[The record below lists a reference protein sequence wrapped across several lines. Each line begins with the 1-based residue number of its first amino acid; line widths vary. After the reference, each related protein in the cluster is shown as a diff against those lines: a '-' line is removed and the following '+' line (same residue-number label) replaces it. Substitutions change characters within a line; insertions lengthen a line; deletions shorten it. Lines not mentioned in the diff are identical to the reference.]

1 MEQRIMNLCNHFNTR
16 QARNG
21 ALCGVVLCNNAAWNK
36 ARKACMPRVTVSD
49 LQSCVRARGVFMC
62 ALFCLFSVALLALG
76 GCLNQSNTLTHAGND
91 PIPDLNSPMP
101 STAPPAASP
110 ASLKGLDRR
119 NWDVQV
125 VDAPRGQVQARPTY
139 SELLLLNGTDARD
152 GKTFPTVAD
161 SLYLSSSVGA
171 AATEGAADVVWPAF
185 LLVVSPVRMATGQP
199 PWLIVDQPMQ
209 AVGVL
214 PASQTRASDGL
225 WKWVSLKQEA
235 TAEAQQEAS
244 QP

>member
-1 MEQRIMNLCNHFNTR
+1 MELRIMNLFDHIKSSQPCVATSCFKDSTANSLAYFPR
-16 QARNG
+16 
-21 ALCGVVLCNNAAWNK
+21 VVLAHAILCSA
-36 ARKACMPRVTVSD
+36 
-49 LQSCVRARGVFMC
+49 F
-62 ALFCLFSVALLALG
+62 LALG

-101 STAPPAASP
+101 STAPAAASP

-171 AATEGAADVVWPAF
+171 AATDGAADVVWPAF
-185 LLVVSPVRMATGQP
+185 LLVISPVRMATGQP
-199 PWLIVDQPMQ
+199 PWLVVDQPMQ

-214 PASQTRASDGL
+214 PAKQTQGNDGL
-225 WKWVSLKQEA
+225 WKWVSVKE
-235 TAEAQQEAS
+235 TNK
-244 QP
+244 P

>member
-1 MEQRIMNLCNHFNTR
+1 MELRIMNLLDHFKAPITCDVASCARDDEQSFSLATFSGKNPMTR
-16 QARNG
+16 TRVASHC
-21 ALCGVVLCNNAAWNK
+21 ACG
-36 ARKACMPRVTVSD
+36 
-49 LQSCVRARGVFMC
+49 CVP
-62 ALFCLFSVALLALG
+62 LLALA

-139 SELLLLNGTDARD
+139 SDLLLLNGTEARD
-152 GKTFPTVAD
+152 GKTFPTVAN

-171 AATEGAADVVWPAF
+171 AATEGAAEVVWPAF
-185 LLVVSPVRMATGQP
+185 LLVISPVRMATGQP

-214 PASQTRASDGL
+214 PPSQTRGTDGL
-225 WKWVSLKQEA
+225 WKWVSLKQD
-235 TAEAQQEAS
+235 AEQEAIK
-244 QP
+244 P

>member
-1 MEQRIMNLCNHFNTR
+1 MKFFEYFNAPHACNAGSCN
-16 QARNG
+16 QA
-21 ALCGVVLCNNAAWNK
+21 NAESFLHA
-36 ARKACMPRVTVSD
+36 P
-49 LQSCVRARGVFMC
+49 SCASKIFSSAVIC
-62 ALFCLFSVALLALG
+62 APLLALA

-101 STAPPAASP
+101 STAPAAASP

-139 SELLLLNGTDARD
+139 SELLVLNGTDARD
-152 GKTFPTVAD
+152 GKSFPTVAD
-161 SLYLSSSVGA
+161 SLYLSSSVGD
-171 AATEGAADVVWPAF
+171 AATEGAAAVVWPAF

-209 AVGVL
+209 AIGVL
-214 PASQTRASDGL
+214 PPSQTRGDDGL
-225 WKWVSLKQEA
+225 WKWVSVKE
-235 TAEAQQEAS
+235 TNK
-244 QP
+244 P

>member
-1 MEQRIMNLCNHFNTR
+1 MNLCNHFNTR
-16 QARNG
+16 QACNG
-21 ALCGVVLCNNAAWNK
+21 ALCNNAACHK
-36 ARKACMPRVTVSD
+36 AREVSVSPFTVPN
-49 LQSCVRARGVFMC
+49 LQSCVRARGVFVC
-62 ALFCLFSVALLALG
+62 GLFCLFYVPLLALT

-161 SLYLSSSVGA
+161 SLYISSSVGA

-214 PASQTRASDGL
+214 PASQTRGTDGL

-235 TAEAQQEAS
+235 EQEAIK
-244 QP
+244 P

>member
-1 MEQRIMNLCNHFNTR
+1 MNLCHHLNTR
-16 QARNG
+16 PSYGATVVARATDRAASVNAPQLFCSG
-21 ALCGVVLCNNAAWNK
+21 AL
-36 ARKACMPRVTVSD
+36 
-49 LQSCVRARGVFMC
+49 RG
-62 ALFCLFSVALLALG
+62 FCLCASLLALA

-91 PIPDLNSPMP
+91 PLPDLNSPMP

-125 VDAPRGQVQARPTY
+125 IDAPRGQVQARPTY

-199 PWLIVDQPMQ
+199 PWLVVDQPMQ
-209 AVGVL
+209 AIGVL
-214 PASQTRASDGL
+214 PASQTRGDDGL
-225 WKWVSLKQEA
+225 WKWVSLKQDA
-235 TAEAQQEAS
+235 KQEVS
-244 QP
+244 KP

>member
-1 MEQRIMNLCNHFNTR
+1 MELRIMNLFDHLNQGQPCVATSCLKNSAANSLTYFPR
-16 QARNG
+16 
-21 ALCGVVLCNNAAWNK
+21 VVLAHAILCSAVL
-36 ARKACMPRVTVSD
+36 P
-49 LQSCVRARGVFMC
+49 
-62 ALFCLFSVALLALG
+62 LG

-101 STAPPAASP
+101 STAPAAASP

-125 VDAPRGQVQARPTY
+125 VDAPRGQVEARPTY

-185 LLVVSPVRMATGQP
+185 LLVISPVRMATGQP
-199 PWLIVDQPMQ
+199 PWLVVDQPMQ

-214 PASQTRASDGL
+214 PPNQTQGNDGL
-225 WKWVSLKQEA
+225 WKWVSVKEA
-235 TAEAQQEAS
+235 NK
-244 QP
+244 P

>member
-1 MEQRIMNLCNHFNTR
+1 MELRIMNLFDHFNSIQPFSATSCFK
-16 QARNG
+16 NS
-21 ALCGVVLCNNAAWNK
+21 AANSV
-36 ARKACMPRVTVSD
+36 ASFPRVIFAHAI
-49 LQSCVRARGVFMC
+49 LC
-62 ALFCLFSVALLALG
+62 AAILPLG

-101 STAPPAASP
+101 STAPAAASP

-125 VDAPRGQVQARPTY
+125 VDAPRGQVEARPTY

-171 AATEGAADVVWPAF
+171 AATDGAADVVWPAF
-185 LLVVSPVRMATGQP
+185 LLVISPVRMATGQP

-214 PASQTRASDGL
+214 PVNQTQGNDGL
-225 WKWVSLKQEA
+225 WKWVSVKE
-235 TAEAQQEAS
+235 TTK
-244 QP
+244 P

>member
-1 MEQRIMNLCNHFNTR
+1 MNLFDHFKAPMTCSAASC
-16 QARNG
+16 ARASAPSLPRATFPLTN
-21 ALCGVVLCNNAAWNK
+21 AMARACGVFHFAF
-36 ARKACMPRVTVSD
+36 
-49 LQSCVRARGVFMC
+49 GC
-62 ALFCLFSVALLALG
+62 APLLALA

-101 STAPPAASP
+101 STAPAAASP

-214 PASQTRASDGL
+214 PPSQTRGNDGL
-225 WKWVSLKQEA
+225 WKWVSVKE
-235 TAEAQQEAS
+235 TS
-244 QP
+244 KP

>member
-1 MEQRIMNLCNHFNTR
+1 MNLLDHF
-16 QARNG
+16 
-21 ALCGVVLCNNAAWNK
+21 K
-36 ARKACMPRVTVSD
+36 APMTC
-49 LQSCVRARGVFMC
+49 
-62 ALFCLFSVALLALG
+62 SVASCARDGAQSFPPTTFSGKHAMTRTRVVFYCACGCAPLLALA

-171 AATEGAADVVWPAF
+171 AATDGAADVVWPGF
-185 LLVVSPVRMATGQP
+185 LMVVSPIRMATGQP

-214 PASQTRASDGL
+214 PANQTRASDGL
-225 WKWVSLKQEA
+225 WKWVAVKQTTKEVP
-235 TAEAQQEAS
+235 

>member
-1 MEQRIMNLCNHFNTR
+1 MNLFDHFNSS
-16 QARNG
+16 Q
-21 ALCGVVLCNNAAWNK
+21 LCATTSCFKNSAANSI
-36 ARKACMPRVTVSD
+36 ASFPRVIFAHAI
-49 LQSCVRARGVFMC
+49 LYA
-62 ALFCLFSVALLALG
+62 AILPLG

-101 STAPPAASP
+101 STAPAAASP

-125 VDAPRGQVQARPTY
+125 VDAPRGQVQAQPTY

-171 AATEGAADVVWPAF
+171 AATDGAADVVWPAF
-185 LLVVSPVRMATGQP
+185 LLVISPVRMATGQP
-199 PWLIVDQPMQ
+199 PWLVVDQPMQ

-214 PASQTRASDGL
+214 PVNQTQGNDGL
-225 WKWVSLKQEA
+225 WKWVSVKE
-235 TAEAQQEAS
+235 TTK
-244 QP
+244 P

>member
-1 MEQRIMNLCNHFNTR
+1 MKFFDHFNAPHACNAGSCN
-16 QARNG
+16 QASGEFFSRASAR
-21 ALCGVVLCNNAAWNK
+21 AL
-36 ARKACMPRVTVSD
+36 RI
-49 LQSCVRARGVFMC
+49 
-62 ALFCLFSVALLALG
+62 FSFATICTALLGLA

-101 STAPPAASP
+101 STAPAAASP

-139 SELLLLNGTDARD
+139 SELLVLNGTDARD
-152 GKTFPTVAD
+152 GKSFPTVAD
-161 SLYLSSSVGA
+161 SLYLSSSVGD
-171 AATEGAADVVWPAF
+171 AATEGAAAVVWPAF

-209 AVGVL
+209 AIGVL
-214 PASQTRASDGL
+214 PPSQTRGDDGL
-225 WKWVSLKQEA
+225 WKWVSVKE
-235 TAEAQQEAS
+235 TTK
-244 QP
+244 P

>member
-1 MEQRIMNLCNHFNTR
+1 MELRIMNLLDHFKAPMT
-16 QARNG
+16 
-21 ALCGVVLCNNAAWNK
+21 CGVASCARDGEQSFSPATFSGKNAMT
-36 ARKACMPRVTVSD
+36 RTRVVFHCAC
-49 LQSCVRARGVFMC
+49 GC
-62 ALFCLFSVALLALG
+62 APLLALA

-110 ASLKGLDRR
+110 ASLTGLDRR

-171 AATEGAADVVWPAF
+171 AATDGAADVVWPGF
-185 LLVVSPVRMATGQP
+185 LMVVSPIRMATGQP

-225 WKWVSLKQEA
+225 WKWVSVKQTTKEVP
-235 TAEAQQEAS
+235 

>member
-1 MEQRIMNLCNHFNTR
+1 MNLFDHFNSS
-16 QARNG
+16 Q
-21 ALCGVVLCNNAAWNK
+21 LCATTSCFKNSAANSI
-36 ARKACMPRVTVSD
+36 ASFPRVIFAHAI
-49 LQSCVRARGVFMC
+49 LYA
-62 ALFCLFSVALLALG
+62 AILLLG

-101 STAPPAASP
+101 STAPAAASP

-125 VDAPRGQVQARPTY
+125 VDAPRGQVQAQPTY

-171 AATEGAADVVWPAF
+171 AATDGAADVVWPAF
-185 LLVVSPVRMATGQP
+185 LLVISPVRMATGQP

-214 PASQTRASDGL
+214 PVNQTKGNDGL
-225 WKWVSLKQEA
+225 WKWVSVKE
-235 TAEAQQEAS
+235 TTK
-244 QP
+244 P

>member
-1 MEQRIMNLCNHFNTR
+1 MNLCNHFNTR
-16 QARNG
+16 QSCNG
-21 ALCGVVLCNNAAWNK
+21 ALCNNAACHK
-36 ARKACMPRVTVSD
+36 AREVGMSRVTVSN
-49 LQSCVRARGVFMC
+49 LQSCVRARGVFVC
-62 ALFCLFSVALLALG
+62 GLVCVALLALA

-139 SELLLLNGTDARD
+139 SDLLLLNGTDARD

-171 AATEGAADVVWPAF
+171 AATEGAAEVVWPAF

-214 PASQTRASDGL
+214 PASQTRGTDGL
-225 WKWVSLKQEA
+225 WKWVSLKQD
-235 TAEAQQEAS
+235 AEQEAIK
-244 QP
+244 P

>member
-1 MEQRIMNLCNHFNTR
+1 MNLCNHFNTR
-16 QARNG
+16 QACNG
-21 ALCGVVLCNNAAWNK
+21 ALCNCALCNNAACHK
-36 ARKACMPRVTVSD
+36 EREVGMSRVTVSN
-49 LQSCVRARGVFMC
+49 LQSCVRARGVFVC
-62 ALFCLFSVALLALG
+62 SLVFVPLLALA

-214 PASQTRASDGL
+214 PPSQTRGTDGL
-225 WKWVSLKQEA
+225 WKWVSLKQD
-235 TAEAQQEAS
+235 AEQEVIK
-244 QP
+244 P

>member
-1 MEQRIMNLCNHFNTR
+1 MGAGRSGAGLGYKKGRQRKLPAGEFCKSESDVGLGLAEAMDAV
-16 QARNG
+16 AR
-21 ALCGVVLCNNAAWNK
+21 V
-36 ARKACMPRVTVSD
+36 P
-49 LQSCVRARGVFMC
+49 
-62 ALFCLFSVALLALG
+62 LLALAS
-76 GCLNQSNTLTHAGND
+76 CLNQSNTLTHAGND

-171 AATEGAADVVWPAF
+171 AATDGAVDVVWPAF
-185 LLVVSPVRMATGQP
+185 LLVISPVRMATGQP
-199 PWLIVDQPMQ
+199 PWLVVDQPMQ

-214 PASQTRASDGL
+214 PPNQTQGNDGL
-225 WKWVSLKQEA
+225 WKWVSVKEA
-235 TAEAQQEAS
+235 NK
-244 QP
+244 P

>member
-1 MEQRIMNLCNHFNTR
+1 MELRIMNLFDHFNSS
-16 QARNG
+16 Q
-21 ALCGVVLCNNAAWNK
+21 LCATTSCFKNSAANSI
-36 ARKACMPRVTVSD
+36 ASFPRVIFAHAI
-49 LQSCVRARGVFMC
+49 LC
-62 ALFCLFSVALLALG
+62 AAILPLG

-101 STAPPAASP
+101 STAPAAASP

-125 VDAPRGQVQARPTY
+125 VDAPRGQVEARPTY

-171 AATEGAADVVWPAF
+171 AATDGAADVVWPAF
-185 LLVVSPVRMATGQP
+185 LLVISPVRMATGQP
-199 PWLIVDQPMQ
+199 PWLVVDQPMQ

-214 PASQTRASDGL
+214 PVNQTQGNDGL
-225 WKWVSLKQEA
+225 WKWVSVKE
-235 TAEAQQEAS
+235 TTK
-244 QP
+244 P

>member
-1 MEQRIMNLCNHFNTR
+1 MKLLDHFKAPMT
-16 QARNG
+16 
-21 ALCGVVLCNNAAWNK
+21 CGVASCARDGAQSFSQATFSGKNAK
-36 ARKACMPRVTVSD
+36 TRTRVVFHRAC
-49 LQSCVRARGVFMC
+49 GC
-62 ALFCLFSVALLALG
+62 APLLALA

-171 AATEGAADVVWPAF
+171 AATDGAADVVWPGF
-185 LLVVSPVRMATGQP
+185 LMVVSPIRMATGQP

-225 WKWVSLKQEA
+225 WKWVSVKQTTKEVP
-235 TAEAQQEAS
+235 

>member
-1 MEQRIMNLCNHFNTR
+1 MNLRHHLNTR
-16 QARNG
+16 PSHGATVVARATDRAASVNAPQLFWSG
-21 ALCGVVLCNNAAWNK
+21 ALRGLC
-36 ARKACMPRVTVSD
+36 
-49 LQSCVRARGVFMC
+49 LC
-62 ALFCLFSVALLALG
+62 ASLLALA

-91 PIPDLNSPMP
+91 PLPDLNSPMP

-125 VDAPRGQVQARPTY
+125 IDAPRGQVQARPTY

-199 PWLIVDQPMQ
+199 PWLVVDQPMQ

-214 PASQTRASDGL
+214 PASQTRGDAGL
-225 WKWVSLKQEA
+225 WKWVSLKQDA
-235 TAEAQQEAS
+235 KQEVS
-244 QP
+244 KP

>member
-1 MEQRIMNLCNHFNTR
+1 MEHRIMKFFDHFNAPHACNAGSCN
-16 QARNG
+16 QASEETFSR
-21 ALCGVVLCNNAAWNK
+21 ANA
-36 ARKACMPRVTVSD
+36 
-49 LQSCVRARGVFMC
+49 RAFKIFYSATIC
-62 ALFCLFSVALLALG
+62 AALLGLA

-101 STAPPAASP
+101 SMAPAAASP

-139 SELLLLNGTDARD
+139 SELLVLNGTDARD
-152 GKTFPTVAD
+152 GKSFPTVAD
-161 SLYLSSSVGA
+161 SLYLSSSVGD
-171 AATEGAADVVWPAF
+171 AATEGAAAVVWPAF

-214 PASQTRASDGL
+214 PPSQTRGDDGL
-225 WKWVSLKQEA
+225 WKWVSVKE
-235 TAEAQQEAS
+235 TTK
-244 QP
+244 P

>member
-1 MEQRIMNLCNHFNTR
+1 MKLFDHFNAPHACNASACN
-16 QARNG
+16 QASAECFSHAN
-21 ALCGVVLCNNAAWNK
+21 
-36 ARKACMPRVTVSD
+36 S
-49 LQSCVRARGVFMC
+49 RASKI
-62 ALFCLFSVALLALG
+62 FSSATICTALLGLA

-101 STAPPAASP
+101 SMAPAAASP

-139 SELLLLNGTDARD
+139 SELLVLNGTDARD
-152 GKTFPTVAD
+152 GKSFPTVAD
-161 SLYLSSSVGA
+161 SLYLSSSVGD
-171 AATEGAADVVWPAF
+171 AATEGAAAVVWPAF

-209 AVGVL
+209 AIGVL
-214 PASQTRASDGL
+214 PPSQTRGDDGL
-225 WKWVSLKQEA
+225 WKWVSVKES
-235 TAEAQQEAS
+235 TK
-244 QP
+244 P

>member
-1 MEQRIMNLCNHFNTR
+1 MNLCHHLNPRPSHGATVV
-16 QARNG
+16 ARATDRAASVNAPQLFCSG
-21 ALCGVVLCNNAAWNK
+21 AL
-36 ARKACMPRVTVSD
+36 
-49 LQSCVRARGVFMC
+49 RG
-62 ALFCLFSVALLALG
+62 FCLCAALLALA

-91 PIPDLNSPMP
+91 PLPDLNSPMP

-119 NWDVQV
+119 NWAVQV
-125 VDAPRGQVQARPTY
+125 IDAPRGQVQARPTY

-199 PWLIVDQPMQ
+199 PWLVVDQPMQ
-209 AVGVL
+209 AIGVL
-214 PASQTRASDGL
+214 PASQTRGDDGL
-225 WKWVSLKQEA
+225 WKWVSLKQDA
-235 TAEAQQEAS
+235 KQEVS
-244 QP
+244 KP

>member
-1 MEQRIMNLCNHFNTR
+1 
-16 QARNG
+16 
-21 ALCGVVLCNNAAWNK
+21 
-36 ARKACMPRVTVSD
+36 
-49 LQSCVRARGVFMC
+49 
-62 ALFCLFSVALLALG
+62 
-76 GCLNQSNTLTHAGND
+76 
-91 PIPDLNSPMP
+91 
-101 STAPPAASP
+101 
-110 ASLKGLDRR
+110 LKGLDRR

-171 AATEGAADVVWPAF
+171 AATDGAADVVWPGF
-185 LLVVSPVRMATGQP
+185 LMVVSPIRMATGQP

-214 PASQTRASDGL
+214 PPNQTRASDGL
-225 WKWVSLKQEA
+225 WKWVSVKQTTKEVP
-235 TAEAQQEAS
+235 

>member
-1 MEQRIMNLCNHFNTR
+1 MELRIMNLFDHINQGQPCVATSCFKDSAANSLAYFPR
-16 QARNG
+16 
-21 ALCGVVLCNNAAWNK
+21 VVLAHAILCAAILPL
-36 ARKACMPRVTVSD
+36 C
-49 LQSCVRARGVFMC
+49 
-62 ALFCLFSVALLALG
+62 

-101 STAPPAASP
+101 STAPAAASP

-185 LLVVSPVRMATGQP
+185 LLVISPVRMATGQP
-199 PWLIVDQPMQ
+199 PWLVVDQPMQ

-214 PASQTRASDGL
+214 PPNQTQGNDGL
-225 WKWVSLKQEA
+225 WKWVSVKEA
-235 TAEAQQEAS
+235 NK
-244 QP
+244 P